1 MTDIL
6 IRNVAEADLERIDAR
21 AKRLGLS
28 RSDYLRRRIVQEAA
42 SSDESLDVSVLRR
55 AAELS
60 RDLLDGDVMGGAW
73 SSAPTPNG

>member
-42 SSDESLDVSVLRR
+42 RSDENLDVSTLRR

-60 RDLLDGDVMGGAW
+60 RDLLDDDVMRGAW
-73 SSAPTPNG
+73 S